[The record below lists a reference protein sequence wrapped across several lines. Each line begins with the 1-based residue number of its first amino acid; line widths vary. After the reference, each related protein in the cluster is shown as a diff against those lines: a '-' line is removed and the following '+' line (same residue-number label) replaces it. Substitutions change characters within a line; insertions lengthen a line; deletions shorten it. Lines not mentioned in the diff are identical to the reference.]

1 MEWKE
6 EGKEHEKE
14 RRRTISIIGC
24 IYDCGIG
31 LLFAGYMLHAERKE
45 QLDRYEMTRGHITDF
60 VGNNRAGASS
70 TFAAVHTYEVDGI
83 EYSFQDMVYKSKKP
97 KIGTKEKIMYNPQN
111 PSEAFVKDSF
121 SLYQL
126 FFLLGGMAIVIPLS
140 IILTAS
146 INSDRWREFWKD
158 MILGVV
164 FAGLGFGFC
173 FGLIGTL
180 DFKAVITFILGCFGV
195 YFIGYG
201 FYSLFKTKE

>member
-1 MEWKE
+1 MGSEREKRMKKR
-6 EGKEHEKE
+6 EGVPYLLLVAFM
-14 RRRTISIIGC
+14 IA
-24 IYDCGIG
+24 GIG
-31 LLFAGYMLHAERKE
+31 LLFVGYMMHAERKE
-45 QLDRYEMTRGHITDF
+45 QLDRYEMTRGHITDC

-70 TFAAVHTYEVDGI
+70 TFAAVHTYEVDGK

-121 SLYQL
+121 SLYQF

-158 MILGVV
+158 IILGVV

-201 FYSLFKTKE
+201 FCFLFKTKE